1 MSSLSC
7 IMNKILLTIK
17 LLLVHSL
24 YIYNTVL
31 MHVLILELKDKR
43 EQDFK
48 VRMILGE
55 VVEVEVDPEAVGDMV
70 TVKITLATVEVAL
83 LTVQWEHVVQDLLHL
98 VD

>member
-1 MSSLSC
+1 
-7 IMNKILLTIK
+7 MNKILLTIK

-70 TVKITLATVEVAL
+70 KITLATVEVAL

>member
-70 TVKITLATVEVAL
+70 KITLATVEVAL